1 MKKTNSFHRSFILF
15 FLIGF
20 NLFSFSQD
28 KLSVILKE
36 EVMRE
41 FSVLKQQDLPV
52 YYLAYRVDDATNYSV
67 NAQFGTLT
75 NASQNESRTLT
86 ITLRVGSPELDNY
99 HKLRGKQEYM
109 MYNRVQLPKE
119 NDPDAIKS
127 IIWKATSDAY
137 QEAVSKFSQV
147 RTNVAV
153 KVDEEDKAPD
163 FSLQA
168 PAVYDEPP
176 FKADMLKFD
185 LEAWKSKIKKYSAV
199 FLQDKDIFYCN
210 SSISYE
216 LLRKYYV
223 SSAGDN
229 IVQNSSSAFLFVHGT
244 IKASDGMELPLFKSF
259 FAYRPDKLTPDAEIM
274 SETDKLVKNLTAL
287 KNAPVA
293 EPFAGPALL
302 SGEAS
307 GVFFHEIFGHRI
319 EGQRMKSED
328 DGQTFKKKVNEVIL
342 PTFLNIYCD
351 PLQKSYNNIDLN
363 GYYKFDD
370 EGSKAEKA
378 SVVEQGVLKGF
389 LMSRSPISG
398 FASSNGHG
406 RSQAGLQPVSR
417 QSNLV
422 IETTAPKSSKELRE
436 ELLNLA
442 KSQNLPYGYLF
453 EQVTGG
459 FTMTGRFIPSSFN
472 VTPTLVYRVYVDGRP
487 DELVRGVDLIG
498 TPLSMFAQIDIAGG
512 DKGVFNGTCGAESGG
527 VPVSCCS
534 PSFLV
539 KKVETQKKV
548 KSQERP
554 YILERPNSNK

>member
-472 VTPTLVYRVYVDGRP
+472 VTPTLVYRIYVDGRP

-512 DKGVFNGTCGAESGG
+512 EKGVFNGTCGAESGG